1 MFIAAALVLGGLTL
15 IFTFNAA
22 RDVREQVR
30 TSTEMLSDVRAVQ
43 RSVTDAETGQRGYL
57 LTGNDI
63 YLEPFFEGQENCGPA
78 LDRLEQRLGSEAS
91 PEQSQAVARLRTL
104 SNAKFAELAQTIEY
118 ARQGNRPAA
127 LQLVQTNEGLELMR
141 QIRATIE
148 KLETDEERAL
158 AASIAKAEETESNTR
173 LILTFLAVFLVLAM
187 ALGLWLVVRT
197 ARAEASMRDVI
208 EVRRARERADLLAR
222 ELNHRVKN
230 LFAVVSS
237 IVGATVRSESDVEI
251 AADKAQSRIRALAIA
266 HEVTQGTLDRPIIEL
281 DDLVDA
287 TLAPYEQYHDR
298 LSLAGPSIPIS
309 TRTVTPLGLVLHELA
324 TNALKY
330 GAWSNDAGQIAIDWS
345 MDGSEADEAMVK
357 LAWQEEGITMPAEAP
372 EDGFGTRMLKL
383 AAAQLNGTIDRKW
396 TKDGTGIVLSFPQ
409 VAP

>member
-1 MFIAAALVLGGLTL
+1 MTNRMWLRDGPQIPSVLLLMFIAAALVLGGLTL

-173 LILTFLAVFLVLAM
+173 LILTFLAVFLVFGDGARP
-187 ALGLWLVVRT
+187 LVGCSDRARRGFDARCDRGSPRKRT
-197 ARAEASMRDVI
+197 RRPARA
-208 EVRRARERADLLAR
+208 
-222 ELNHRVKN
+222 
-230 LFAVVSS
+230 
-237 IVGATVRSESDVEI
+237 
-251 AADKAQSRIRALAIA
+251 
-266 HEVTQGTLDRPIIEL
+266 
-281 DDLVDA
+281 
-287 TLAPYEQYHDR
+287 
-298 LSLAGPSIPIS
+298 
-309 TRTVTPLGLVLHELA
+309 RT
-324 TNALKY
+324 
-330 GAWSNDAGQIAIDWS
+330 
-345 MDGSEADEAMVK
+345 
-357 LAWQEEGITMPAEAP
+357 
-372 EDGFGTRMLKL
+372 
-383 AAAQLNGTIDRKW
+383 
-396 TKDGTGIVLSFPQ
+396 
-409 VAP
+409 